1 MAFQQGLSGLNAMSK
16 DLGVI
21 GNNIANAN
29 TYGNKAS
36 RVEFADM
43 YANAIN
49 GSGSNGI
56 GLGVNITSVEQQF
69 SQGNITTTS
78 NSLDMAINGNG
89 FFQLSNGGTTIYS
102 RNGQFQKDKDGFVV
116 NSSGNKLLGYAANI
130 DGTIIPSTIQPL
142 KLPTGSIAPAA
153 TTSVALEMNLDSR
166 QKVTGPGTTVNI
178 DFKDAKTYNNATSIT
193 VYDDKGQEV
202 ALTYYFQ
209 KTAEDTWNVYATANG
224 VPLNGAVDAPEPL
237 IQDMAFAPNGG
248 TLTNPT
254 APVAVDV
261 PQVDLLTGGKSLPIT
276 GLMFDLKGAT
286 QYGSKFSVTNLA
298 QDGYAPGDLT
308 GVVVDKLGIVNAQYS
323 NGLSKPAGQVV
334 LASFN
339 NPQGLQPLGGNVWAS
354 THSSGDPVIG
364 PAGQGSIGTL
374 QAGALEESNVDL
386 TAELVNMIVAQRS
399 YQANAQT
406 IKTED
411 QMMQSLVNL
420 R

>member
-29 TYGNKAS
+29 TYGNKSS

-69 SQGNITTTS
+69 SQGNITTTA

-116 NSSGNKLLGYAANI
+116 NSSGNQLLGYSANI

-153 TTSVALEMNLDSR
+153 TTNVALEMNLDSR
-166 QKVTGPGTTVNI
+166 QKITGPGATVNI

-224 VPLNGAVDAPEPL
+224 VPLNGTEDAPEAL

-254 APVAVDV
+254 DPVAVDV
-261 PQVDLLTGGKSLPIT
+261 PQVDLLTGGKSLAIT
-276 GLMFDLKGAT
+276 GLLFDLKGAT
-286 QYGSKFSVTNLA
+286 QYGSKFSVTNLS

-411 QMMQSLVNL
+411 QLLQTLVNL

>member
-1 MAFQQGLSGLNAMSK
+1 
-16 DLGVI
+16 
-21 GNNIANAN
+21 
-29 TYGNKAS
+29 
-36 RVEFADM
+36 
-43 YANAIN
+43 
-49 GSGSNGI
+49 
-56 GLGVNITSVEQQF
+56 
-69 SQGNITTTS
+69 
-78 NSLDMAINGNG
+78 
-89 FFQLSNGGTTIYS
+89 
-102 RNGQFQKDKDGFVV
+102 
-116 NSSGNKLLGYAANI
+116 
-130 DGTIIPSTIQPL
+130 
-142 KLPTGSIAPAA
+142 
-153 TTSVALEMNLDSR
+153 
-166 QKVTGPGTTVNI
+166 
-178 DFKDAKTYNNATSIT
+178 

-224 VPLNGAVDAPEPL
+224 VPLNGTEDAPEAL

-254 APVAVDV
+254 DPVAVDV
-261 PQVDLLTGGKSLPIT
+261 PQVDLLTGGKSLAIT
-276 GLMFDLKGAT
+276 GLLFDLKGAT
-286 QYGSKFSVTNLA
+286 QYGSKFSVTNLS

-411 QMMQSLVNL
+411 QLLQTLVNL